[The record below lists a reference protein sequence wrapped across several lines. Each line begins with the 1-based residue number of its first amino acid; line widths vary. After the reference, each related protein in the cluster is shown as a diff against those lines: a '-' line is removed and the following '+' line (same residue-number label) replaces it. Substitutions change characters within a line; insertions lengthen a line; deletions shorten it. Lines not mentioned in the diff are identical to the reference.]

1 MLLLAVVFAVLGAAS
16 NATGTV
22 FQRKAAA
29 TVPQGGGL
37 RLILTLA
44 RRPVWLVGIAG
55 VVGAALFQAL
65 ALSFGPLSLV
75 QPVFVLELP
84 FALVIAMPLLHRRLP
99 ASGWWA
105 VAGVV
110 AGLALLLGAAAPTG
124 ASSDAPMTRWAVV
137 LTACLGAI
145 GVAVLVAR
153 RRSPLGR
160 AVCFGTAAA
169 VANALTAALLKS
181 SAGAFADHG
190 IAAFLT
196 SWQTYGF
203 AATGVAA
210 VLLLENALQAGSLAA
225 SQPALTIGDAL
236 VSLLIGVFLFRETI
250 RTGWYLLPEAVG
262 AGLIVVGVL
271 VLSRAV
277 RQIRELGP
285 DPAPSAS
292 G

>member
-65 ALSFGPLSLV
+65 ALSFGPMSLV

-99 ASGWWA
+99 AAGWWA

-110 AGLALLLGAAAPTG
+110 AG
-124 ASSDAPMTRWAVV
+124 
-137 LTACLGAI
+137 
-145 GVAVLVAR
+145 
-153 RRSPLGR
+153 
-160 AVCFGTAAA
+160 
-169 VANALTAALLKS
+169 
-181 SAGAFADHG
+181 
-190 IAAFLT
+190 
-196 SWQTYGF
+196 
-203 AATGVAA
+203 
-210 VLLLENALQAGSLAA
+210 
-225 SQPALTIGDAL
+225 
-236 VSLLIGVFLFRETI
+236 
-250 RTGWYLLPEAVG
+250 
-262 AGLIVVGVL
+262 
-271 VLSRAV
+271 
-277 RQIRELGP
+277 
-285 DPAPSAS
+285 
-292 G
+292 